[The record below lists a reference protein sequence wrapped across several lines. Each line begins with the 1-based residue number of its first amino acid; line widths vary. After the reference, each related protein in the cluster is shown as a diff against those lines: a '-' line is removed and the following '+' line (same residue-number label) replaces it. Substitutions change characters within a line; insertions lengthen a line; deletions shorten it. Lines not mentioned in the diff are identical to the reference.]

1 MPKREELE
9 EVYASWFCGIP
20 NVGKSSFINRMAKKS
35 SAIVGNKPGVTKQKQ
50 WIRMENSMEL
60 MDTPGVLWPKLDS
73 KQVALNLAF
82 TGTIKQ
88 EILDE
93 AEVAFYLLKYLL
105 EHEKGKIFSRYQFS
119 ENEWKIVKSQK
130 QEADA
135 IMDMMYLI
143 GKKRGAIIA
152 GGKIDESKV
161 AKMILEDFQ
170 NGRIG
175 RITLEKIEKQE
186 EV

>member
-1 MPKREELE
+1 
-9 EVYASWFCGIP
+9 
-20 NVGKSSFINRMAKKS
+20 MAKKS
-35 SAIVGNKPGVTKQKQ
+35 SAVVGNKPGVTRQKQ
-50 WIRMENSMEL
+50 WIRMGNSMEL

-93 AEVAFYLLKYLL
+93 VEISFYLLKYLL
-105 EHEKGKIFSRYQFS
+105 EHEKEKIFSRYQFS
-119 ENEWKIVKSQK
+119 ENDWETAKRQME
-130 QEADA
+130 EADA

-143 GKKRGAIIA
+143 GKKRGAIMA

-161 AKMILEDFQ
+161 AKIILEDFQ

-175 RITLEKIEKQE
+175 RITLEKVEKIEKQE
-186 EV
+186 EA